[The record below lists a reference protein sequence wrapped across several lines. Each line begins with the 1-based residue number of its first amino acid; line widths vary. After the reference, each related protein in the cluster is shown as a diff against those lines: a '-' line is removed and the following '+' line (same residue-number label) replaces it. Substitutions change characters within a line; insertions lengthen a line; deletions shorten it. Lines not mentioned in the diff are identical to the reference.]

1 MNNIHIG
8 TLPPPL
14 GGISVY
20 LYRLKRL
27 QKGDEFIDLKN
38 LTKRKLLYIVVFTN
52 KEIVLHSKSWKIL
65 CMLWI
70 LSFFFG
76 RKYIVVF
83 HGMGWLL
90 DIDCAGRVNKYL
102 MLKSLDSCKKIRV
115 VSEDIKEKLLNIK
128 PQYKDKVFVENAFL
142 PPPLEDE
149 QKIWCTYPEDVKI
162 FIKKQRPLVV
172 ANAFRLIDYNGTD
185 LYGLDMCIELIN
197 RLKKQCNNVGLLFAL
212 ADEQYRSDYFHE
224 MKTLIVKYGLQ
235 GNIMFLTNQ
244 HELWPIIKHC
254 DVMVRPTCTDG
265 YPVSIAEAL
274 YFNHPVVTS
283 DVVVR
288 DKRCIVFKN
297 RDIDDF
303 TLKVESVLYGDL

>member
-1 MNNIHIG
+1 MNKIHIG
-8 TLPPPL
+8 ALPPPL

-20 LYRLKRL
+20 LYRLKCL
-27 QKGDEFIDLKN
+27 HNDDEFIDPRI
-38 LTKRKLLYIVVFTN
+38 LTKWKLFSIVMFTD
-52 KEIVLHSKSWKIL
+52 KEIIIHGKKWNIL
-65 CMLWI
+65 YVLWI
-70 LSFFFG
+70 LSMFFG
-76 RKYIVVF
+76 RKHTVVF
-83 HGMGWLL
+83 HGMGYLT
-90 DIDCAGRVNKYL
+90 DIKHAGKVNKYF
-102 MLKSLDSCKKIRV
+102 MLKALDACKKIRV
-115 VSEDIKEKLLNIK
+115 VNEDIKEKLLNIK

-162 FIKKQRPLVV
+162 FITKQRPLVV

-197 RLKKQCNNVGLLFAL
+197 RLKKQFNNVGLLFAL

-235 GNIMFLTNQ
+235 SNIKFLTNQ

-283 DVVVR
+283 DVVAR

-303 TLKVESVLYGDL
+303 TLKVESVLYGNL